1 MSSRFVGST
10 SDIASRLT
18 LGMFAAIGD
27 LSSNR
32 IWAIVLG
39 VLLAAVAIA
48 LLVASWTKWG
58 QTKSLTKCIALA
70 FLAHVWLL
78 MYAYGTRIVT
88 PGFGGGNQG
97 GIRNDNGAITMT
109 LMEAL
114 PAIEAPSASP
124 PETGSEQESTD
135 DPPTNE
141 YQIAAWEAPLHRNQ
155 PDQEE
160 RSVSTATETPKTPEF
175 PVPEVRSTP
184 VIHLAASNTP
194 EPDLPPMESAE
205 QIAMLAAPPNPASD
219 MLPSQLQAPPQPT
232 TPQLSGQPPE
242 LSGPPPELS
251 GHPPELSGH
260 PMDRSKAIAES
271 AATQTRKVDHQSV
284 PIHYQMRLSPQRQQY
299 AMLNGGDVDT
309 ESAVER
315 ALAWLARSQG
325 IDGGWHA
332 AEHGAGRVP
341 SAANNRTHSE
351 YRHNAGLKANTAMTG
366 LALLAF
372 LGAGHTHVDGQ
383 YKEVVTRGLLYLK
396 DQQLPS
402 GDLSGRDQVGREPTV
417 RFARMYSHGM
427 AALALTEAYGMTGDP
442 VLLATVQ
449 SACKYTLGAMNPR
462 TGGWR
467 YEFPTDDPGD
477 MSQFGWQAM
486 LLKSAA
492 NHQAISLAPQTR
504 MVMQRFLDSVSTG
517 RHGGLG
523 IYRPKAGQ
531 MPASEQATPAMTAE
545 LLASRLL
552 LSFPITPLAAE
563 EGQRMI
569 LKNLPGKSEENLYY
583 WYYATLAMY
592 QLRGDGELDSQS
604 QLLWN
609 QWNDSL
615 KQQLCSTQVPRGQEE
630 GSWNPS
636 CLWGGYGGRVYS
648 TAVACMCLEV
658 YYRYLPMYKT
668 DHFAAQ
674 WQPASLR

>member
-1 MSSRFVGST
+1 MSSRFVGSL

-27 LSSNR
+27 LSSSR

-58 QTKSLTKCIALA
+58 QTKSLSKCIALA

-114 PAIEAPSASP
+114 PAIEAPSASH
-124 PETGSEQESTD
+124 PEIGSEQEPTD
-135 DPPTNE
+135 DPPSKE
-141 YQIAAWEAPLHRNQ
+141 YQIAAWEAPLNRNQ
-155 PDQEE
+155 LDQED

-175 PVPEVRSTP
+175 PVPEFPVPEFPVPEFPVPEVKSMP
-184 VIHLAASNTP
+184 VIHLAASNTH
-194 EPDLPPMESAE
+194 EPDLPPIESVE
-205 QIAMLAAPPNPASD
+205 QIAMLAAPPNQASD
-219 MLPSQLQAPPQPT
+219 ILPSPLQLPPQST
-232 TPQLSGQPPE
+232 TPQSSGQ
-242 LSGPPPELS
+242 
-251 GHPPELSGH
+251 

-284 PIHYQMRLSPQRQQY
+284 PVIYQMRLSPQRQQY

-315 ALAWLARSQG
+315 ALAWLAQAQG

-372 LGAGHTHVDGQ
+372 LGAGHTHIDGL
-383 YKEVVTRGLLYLK
+383 YKEVVNRGLLYLK
-396 DQQLPS
+396 NQQLPS

-442 VLLATVQ
+442 VLLPTVQ
-449 SACKYTLGAMNPR
+449 SACKYTLEAMNPR

-486 LLKSAA
+486 LLKSSA

-504 MVMQRFLDSVSTG
+504 LVMQRFMDSVSTG

-531 MPASEQATPAMTAE
+531 MAASEQATPAMTAE

-569 LKNLPGKSEENLYY
+569 LKNLPGQSEENLYY

-592 QLRGDGELDSQS
+592 QLRGDGELNSQS
-604 QLLWN
+604 QLAWN

-615 KQQLCSTQVPRGQEE
+615 KQQLCSTQIPRGQEE

-668 DHFAAQ
+668 DQIAAQ
-674 WQPASLR
+674 WQPASWR

>member
-1 MSSRFVGST
+1 MSSRFVGPS

-27 LSSNR
+27 LSSSR

-39 VLLAAVAIA
+39 TLLAAVAIA

-58 QTKSLTKCIALA
+58 QTKSLSKCIALA

-114 PAIEAPSASP
+114 PAIEAPSASH
-124 PETGSEQESTD
+124 PEIGSEQDPTD
-135 DPPTNE
+135 DPPSKE
-141 YQIAAWEAPLHRNQ
+141 YQIAAWEAPLNRNQ
-155 PDQEE
+155 LDQEE
-160 RSVSTATETPKTPEF
+160 LSGSKATETPKTPEF
-175 PVPEVRSTP
+175 PDPEVRSTP
-184 VIHLAASNTP
+184 VIHLAVSNTP

-205 QIAMLAAPPNPASD
+205 QIAMLAAPPNQASD
-219 MLPSQLQAPPQPT
+219 ILPSSLQVSPQST
-232 TPQLSGQPPE
+232 TPQLSG
-242 LSGPPPELS
+242 PPPQLS
-251 GHPPELSGH
+251 GHPI
-260 PMDRSKAIAES
+260 DRSKAIAES

-315 ALAWLARSQG
+315 ALAWLARAQG

-372 LGAGHTHVDGQ
+372 LGAGHTHIDGQ

-442 VLLATVQ
+442 VLLPTVQ

-486 LLKSAA
+486 LLKSSA

-531 MPASEQATPAMTAE
+531 MAASEQATPAMTAE
-545 LLASRLL
+545 LLATRLL

-569 LKNLPGKSEENLYY
+569 LKNLPGQSEENLYY

-592 QLRGDGELDSQS
+592 QLRGDGELSSQS
-604 QLLWN
+604 QLAWN

-668 DHFAAQ
+668 DQIAAQ
-674 WQPASLR
+674 WQPASWR

>member
-1 MSSRFVGST
+1 MSSRFVGPS

-27 LSSNR
+27 LSSSR

-39 VLLAAVAIA
+39 VLLAVVAIA

-70 FLAHVWLL
+70 FLAHIWLL

-114 PAIEAPSASP
+114 PAMEAPSTSH
-124 PETGSEQESTD
+124 PEIGSEQGTTD
-135 DPPTNE
+135 DPAAKE
-141 YQIAAWEAPLHRNQ
+141 YQIAPWEAPLNRNQ
-155 PDQEE
+155 PDQDE
-160 RSVSTATETPKTPEF
+160 RSVFKATETPATPEF

-184 VIHLAASNTP
+184 VIHLATGDTP

-205 QIAMLAAPPNPASD
+205 QIAMLAASPNQASD
-219 MLPSQLQAPPQPT
+219 ILPSQLQVPPPST
-232 TPQLSGQPPE
+232 TSQ
-242 LSGPPPELS
+242 LSGPPPQWS
-251 GHPPELSGH
+251 GP

-284 PIHYQMRLSPQRQQY
+284 PIQYQMRLSPQRQQY

-315 ALAWLARSQG
+315 ALAWLARAQG

-341 SAANNRTHSE
+341 SAANKGNHSE

-442 VLLATVQ
+442 VLLPTVQ
-449 SACKYTLGAMNPR
+449 FACKYTLGAMNPR

-486 LLKSAA
+486 LLKSSA

-531 MPASEQATPAMTAE
+531 MAASEQATPAMTAE

-552 LSFPITPLAAE
+552 LGFPITPLASE

-569 LKNLPGKSEENLYY
+569 LKNLPGQSEENLYY

-592 QLRGDGELDSQS
+592 QLRGDGELNSQS
-604 QLLWN
+604 QLAWN
-609 QWNDSL
+609 QWNDPL

-668 DHFAAQ
+668 DQIAAQ

>member
-1 MSSRFVGST
+1 
-10 SDIASRLT
+10 
-18 LGMFAAIGD
+18 
-27 LSSNR
+27 
-32 IWAIVLG
+32 
-39 VLLAAVAIA
+39 
-48 LLVASWTKWG
+48 
-58 QTKSLTKCIALA
+58 
-70 FLAHVWLL
+70 
-78 MYAYGTRIVT
+78 
-88 PGFGGGNQG
+88 
-97 GIRNDNGAITMT
+97 
-109 LMEAL
+109 
-114 PAIEAPSASP
+114 
-124 PETGSEQESTD
+124 
-135 DPPTNE
+135 
-141 YQIAAWEAPLHRNQ
+141 
-155 PDQEE
+155 
-160 RSVSTATETPKTPEF
+160 
-175 PVPEVRSTP
+175 
-184 VIHLAASNTP
+184 
-194 EPDLPPMESAE
+194 
-205 QIAMLAAPPNPASD
+205 
-219 MLPSQLQAPPQPT
+219 
-232 TPQLSGQPPE
+232 
-242 LSGPPPELS
+242 
-251 GHPPELSGH
+251 
-260 PMDRSKAIAES
+260 MDRSKAIAES
-271 AATQTRKVDHQSV
+271 AARKTRKVDHQSV
-284 PIHYQMRLSPQRQQY
+284 PVHYQMRLSPQRQQY
-299 AMLNGGDVDT
+299 AMLNGGDMNT

-315 ALAWLARSQG
+315 ALAWLARAQG

-341 SAANNRTHSE
+341 SAANNRTHGE

-442 VLLATVQ
+442 VLLPSVQ

-486 LLKSAA
+486 LLKSSA
-492 NHQAISLAPQTR
+492 NHQAITLAPQTR
-504 MVMQRFLDSVSTG
+504 LVMQRFLDSVSTG

-531 MPASEQATPAMTAE
+531 MAAYEQATPAMTAE

-552 LSFPITPLAAE
+552 LGFPITPLASE

-569 LKNLPGKSEENLYY
+569 LKNLPGQSEENLYY

-592 QLRGDGELDSQS
+592 QLRGDGELNSQS
-604 QLLWN
+604 QLAWN
-609 QWNDSL
+609 QWNDPL

-668 DHFAAQ
+668 DQIAAQ

>member
-1 MSSRFVGST
+1 MPSRIVGP
-10 SDIASRLT
+10 IFEFAMRLT
-18 LGMFAAIGD
+18 PGMFAAIGD
-27 LSSNR
+27 ISRGR

-39 VLLAAVAIA
+39 ILLAVVAIA

-78 MYAYGTRIVT
+78 MYAYGTRIAT

-97 GIRNDNGAITMT
+97 GIRSDNGAITMT
-109 LMEAL
+109 LIEAL
-114 PAIEAPSASP
+114 PAIETPSTSEH
-124 PETGSEQESTD
+124 ETTSEQESTEE
-135 DPPTNE
+135 PPTKE
-141 YQIAAWEAPLHRNQ
+141 LEIAPWEAPLNRNQ

-175 PVPEVRSTP
+175 PILEVRPTLVNHSA
-184 VIHLAASNTP
+184 VSDTP
-194 EPDLPPMESAE
+194 EPELPPIDSAE
-205 QIAMLAAPPNPASD
+205 QIAMLAALANPANE
-219 MLPSQLQAPPQPT
+219 MLPSQLQLPQQPNTPP
-232 TPQLSGQPPE
+232 LDGQ
-242 LSGPPPELS
+242 
-251 GHPPELSGH
+251 
-260 PMDRSKAIAES
+260 PMDRSKAIAGA
-271 AATQTRKVDHQSV
+271 AATQTRKVDHKPV

-299 AMLNGGDVDT
+299 AMLNGGDVNT

-315 ALAWLARSQG
+315 ALVWLAHAQG
-325 IDGGWHA
+325 LDGGWHA

-341 SAANNRTHSE
+341 SASKKRTDSE
-351 YRHNAGLKANTAMTG
+351 YRHQAGLKANTAMTG

-372 LGAGHTHVDGQ
+372 LGAGHSHVDGKYQ
-383 YKEVVTRGLLYLK
+383 EVVTRGLLYLK

-442 VLLATVQ
+442 VMLPAVQ

-467 YEFPTDDPGD
+467 YEFPTEDPGD

-486 LLKSAA
+486 LLNSSA
-492 NHQAISLAPQTR
+492 NNQAITLAPPTR
-504 MVMQRFLDSVSTG
+504 LVLQRFLDSVSAG
-517 RHGGLG
+517 RNGGLG

-531 MPASEQATPAMTAE
+531 MAASELATPAMTAE

-552 LSFPITPLAAE
+552 LSFPSTPLAAE
-563 EGQRMI
+563 EAQRMI

-592 QLRGDGELDSQS
+592 QLRGDGELNSPS
-604 QLLWN
+604 QLAWN

-615 KQQLCSTQVPRGQEE
+615 KQQLCSTQIPRGQEE

-668 DHFAAQ
+668 DQFAGQ
-674 WQPASLR
+674 WQPATRR

>member
-1 MSSRFVGST
+1 MSSRFVGSS

-39 VLLAAVAIA
+39 ALLAAVAIA

-58 QTKSLTKCIALA
+58 QTKSLSKCIALA

-109 LMEAL
+109 LMDAL
-114 PAIEAPSASP
+114 PAIEAPSASH
-124 PETGSEQESTD
+124 PEIGSEQETTD
-135 DPPTNE
+135 DPATKE
-141 YQIAAWEAPLHRNQ
+141 YQIAAWEAPLNRNQ
-155 PDQEE
+155 LDQEE
-160 RSVSTATETPKTPEF
+160 LSVSKATETPKTPEF
-175 PVPEVRSTP
+175 PVLEVRSTP
-184 VIHLAASNTP
+184 VSHLAESNTP

-205 QIAMLAAPPNPASD
+205 QIAMLAAPPNQASD
-219 MLPSQLQAPPQPT
+219 ILPSLLQVPPQST
-232 TPQLSGQPPE
+232 TPQLSGQPPQW
-242 LSGPPPELS
+242 SGQ
-251 GHPPELSGH
+251 

-284 PIHYQMRLSPQRQQY
+284 PIQYQMRLSPQRQQY

-315 ALAWLARSQG
+315 ALAWLARAQG

-372 LGAGHTHVDGQ
+372 LGAGHTHIDGQ

-442 VLLATVQ
+442 VLLPSVQ

-486 LLKSAA
+486 LLKSSA

-504 MVMQRFLDSVSTG
+504 MVMQRFMDSVSTG

-531 MPASEQATPAMTAE
+531 MAASEQATPAMTAE

-569 LKNLPGKSEENLYY
+569 LKNLPGLSEENLYY

-592 QLRGDGELDSQS
+592 QLRGDGELNSQS
-604 QLLWN
+604 QLAWN

-615 KQQLCSTQVPRGQEE
+615 KQQLCSTQVPGGQEE

-668 DHFAAQ
+668 DQFAAQ
-674 WQPASLR
+674 WQPASWR